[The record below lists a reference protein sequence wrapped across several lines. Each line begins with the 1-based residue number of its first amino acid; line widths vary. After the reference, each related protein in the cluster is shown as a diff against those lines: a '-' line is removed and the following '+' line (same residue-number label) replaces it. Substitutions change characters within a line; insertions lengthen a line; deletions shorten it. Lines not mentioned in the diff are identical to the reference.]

1 MDINSTNIVLKVGGN
16 FFDDTQ
22 AQSSFFNAVSK
33 LKQQGYN
40 IAIVHGG
47 GSQLQTQLTAL
58 GFESKKHNG
67 LRISPDEQ
75 MPAVTG
81 VLAGTLNKQLVCMAM
96 QYGLSGVGIALCD
109 GNLAHCTEVDASLG
123 AVGYPHPK
131 SAKLLHQLMH
141 ANLTPIICSI
151 GSNTEGRLFNVNAD
165 QAATCVASLL
175 YADLF
180 LLSDVAGVLDAQKN
194 RISQLSYQR
203 IDELMANGVIADGMV
218 VKVKAAQEAAN
229 TLQKPVTIGSW
240 SQVSDL
246 LTDLQEA
253 QNHNTEISLNTG
265 TQILPAQGVNE

>member
-16 FFDDTQ
+16 FFEDTQ
-22 AQSSFFNAVSK
+22 AQSSFFRAVSE

-96 QYGLSGVGIALCD
+96 QHGLSGVGIALCD
-109 GNLAHCTEVDASLG
+109 GNLANCTEVDSSLG

-151 GSNTEGRLFNVNAD
+151 GGNDEGRLFNVNAD

-180 LLSDVAGVLDAQKN
+180 LLSDVAGVLDAQK
-194 RISQLSYQR
+194 QR
-203 IDELMANGVIADGMV
+203 ITQLKHQTISELTANGVIADGMV

-229 TLQKPVTIGSW
+229 TLRKPVTIGSW
-240 SQVSDL
+240 SQVSELLADL
-246 LTDLQEA
+246 KKA
-253 QNHNTEISLNTG
+253 QVENTECSLSTG
-265 TQILPAQGVNE
+265 TQILPVQGDKE